1 MRRITLPGTA
11 LAVSPLCL
19 GGNRLGGE
27 LDCDQSFAL
36 LDAFVER
43 GGNFVDTAHVYADW
57 RPDAER
63 SCSEKTI
70 GRWRAARGAGDI
82 VVATKIGHPPLG
94 AAERKRLDRAS
105 LRQDV
110 LEALDNLGLSRLDLV
125 YLHRDDPA
133 RPAEEILGVL
143 EELRREGRIAHYAAS
158 NWSADRLAEAGA
170 ASGRHGWD
178 GFRANQ
184 AEWSLAARNGAS
196 VAADLLRMDAAMV
209 DWHRARQV
217 AAIPY
222 STQARGYFDKH
233 AAGKVDAA
241 TAASYDSEENRRRAH
256 KLALLADHAG
266 LTPTQAMLALFR
278 LAPFPVIPVVGCRDA
293 AQVASSFQGIA
304 ADLPPA
310 GAGELLQVLGID
322 PTERTPVGP

>member
-1 MRRITLPGTA
+1 MRRVTLPGTG

-27 LDCDQSFAL
+27 LDRDRSFAL
-36 LDAFVER
+36 LDAFVEQ

-70 GRWRAARGAGDI
+70 GRWRTARGAGDI

-94 AAERKRLDRAS
+94 AAGSPRLDRAS

-125 YLHRDDPA
+125 YLHRDDPT

-158 NWSADRLAEAGA
+158 NWSGARLAEAGA
-170 ASGRHGWD
+170 AAHRHGWD

-184 AEWSLAARNGAS
+184 AEWSLAVRNPAS
-196 VAADLLRMDAAMV
+196 VAADLLRMDPAMIH
-209 DWHRARQV
+209 WHRAGQV

-222 STQARGYFDKH
+222 STQARGYFDKL
-233 AAGKVDAA
+233 AADKLDAA

-256 KLALLADHAG
+256 KLAALAERVG
-266 LTPTQAMLALFR
+266 LSPTQAMLALFR

-304 ADLPPA
+304 AALPPA
-310 GAGELLQVLGID
+310 EARELLQMLGID
-322 PTERTPVGP
+322 NDDGRPAES